1 MRQSIIDVFNT
12 ALAAK
17 GEQAATE
24 QEMRDHGSFPTFMI
38 ALEDAKAEL
47 LSKGWWFNTTVYE
60 LVPDIHGLITKPD
73 NVLVANPIP
82 SSTNQVFIGN
92 TLINNLSGE
101 PVDKPTRVECFLN
114 LPLEH
119 LPPSAYAV
127 VKYTTA
133 VMSVGNLLSS
143 GDLTVIVD
151 RLKRAEG
158 TLYAENTR
166 QRGANRL
173 VSNPRIRNLYRSV
186 F

>member
-1 MRQSIIDVFNT
+1 MRQSINDVFNT
-12 ALAAK
+12 TLATK

-24 QEMRDHGSFPTFMI
+24 QEMRDHSSFPSFMI
-38 ALEDAKAEL
+38 ALEDAKVAI

-60 LVPDIHGLITKPD
+60 LVPDIHGMITKPD

-92 TLINNLSGE
+92 TLINILTGE
-101 PVDKPTRVECFLN
+101 PVDKPTRVECFLD

-127 VKYTTA
+127 VKYTTTL
-133 VMSVGNLLSS
+133 MSVGNLLSS
-143 GDLTVIVD
+143 GDMSVIVD

-173 VSNPRIRNLYRSV
+173 NSNPRIRNLYRSV